1 MVSITSWMEE
11 FTAAVRAAFGERVCC
26 IGLQGSYGRGE
37 VGEHSDID
45 PVVILSRLTPQD
57 INVYR
62 TLLAGLSDREKICGF
77 FGGKE
82 ELLDWEPSDLF
93 QFYHDTTP
101 VYGSL
106 DELLPR
112 IGPEDAKRAVCI
124 GACNIYHM
132 CVHNML
138 HEQDPAVLKGLYKS
152 AAFVL
157 QAKHF
162 GATGQYLRRQG
173 DLLSLLPPMDRD
185 ILEISLALKK
195 RDLAEGELE
204 PLSERLFLWAGALI
218 RKSHDLS

>member
-1 MVSITSWMEE
+1 MVSITPWMEE
-11 FTAAVRAAFGERVCC
+11 FTAAVRAAFGERVYC
-26 IGLQGSYGRGE
+26 IGLQGSYGPGRGWP
-37 VGEHSDID
+37 GQRHRRGGHPGPAHPPGHQGLPGPFSC
-45 PVVILSRLTPQD
+45 PPPPGRGLRFLS
-57 INVYR
+57 
-62 TLLAGLSDREKICGF
+62 
-77 FGGKE
+77 GKG
-82 ELLDWEPSDLF
+82 ELLGWEPSDLF

-101 VYGSL
+101 VWGSL

-112 IGPEDAKRAVCI
+112 IGPEDVDRAVCI

-138 HEQDPAVLKGLYKS
+138 HEQDPSILKGLYKS

-162 GATGQYLRRQG
+162 GVTGQYLRRQG
-173 DLLSLLPPMDRD
+173 DLLPLLSPEDRG

-195 RDLAEGELE
+195 RALAEGELE

-218 RKSHDLS
+218 RKGA

>member
-1 MVSITSWMEE
+1 MVSITPWMEE
-11 FTAAVRAAFGERVCC
+11 FTAAVRAAFGERVYC

-37 VGEHSDID
+37 AGPDSDID
-45 PVVILSRLTPQD
+45 VVVILDQLTPRD
-57 INVYR
+57 IKVYQA
-62 TLLAGLSDREKICGF
+62 LLAALPHRAEVCGF
-77 FGGKE
+77 LSGKG
-82 ELLDWEPSDLF
+82 ELLGWEPSDLF

-101 VYGSL
+101 VWGSL

-112 IGPEDAKRAVCI
+112 IGPEDVDRAVCI

-138 HEQDPAVLKGLYKS
+138 HEQDPSILKGLYKS

-162 GATGQYLRRQG
+162 GVTGQYLRRQG
-173 DLLSLLPPMDRD
+173 DLLPLLSPEDRG

-195 RDLAEGELE
+195 RALAEGELE
-204 PLSERLFLWAGALI
+204 PLSERRFLWAGDLI
-218 RKSHDLS
+218 RKGA